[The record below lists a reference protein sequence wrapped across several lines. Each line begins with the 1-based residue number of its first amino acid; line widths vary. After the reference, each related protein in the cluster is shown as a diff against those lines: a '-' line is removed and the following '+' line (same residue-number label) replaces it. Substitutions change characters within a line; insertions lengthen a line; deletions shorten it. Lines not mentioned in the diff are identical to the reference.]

1 MKLEE
6 YVINDPDFWH
16 VKKSIMQCP
25 DAENIKWK
33 YELIEL
39 LNDSYSTRETEYFY
53 NMMVL
58 INFVFVPD
66 PNNIGCTDENCE
78 IYLNAPHPLK
88 LPGFGK
94 NDEFNWKFTFM
105 HECMHQFWDSFG
117 IAKEVQKNGLPYNH
131 ELFNIASDCVINEFL
146 DSRFKL
152 KIPKGLIS
160 ADFIENEF
168 DVVYNPKTD
177 TQYSLYKKIIDKLG
191 SKAKNWRGKGKDP
204 NNPPPGGDPVPMS
217 DDYVAGW
224 NKAIED
230 FKNGKIKL

>member
-1 MKLEE
+1 MKLDE

-25 DAENIKWK
+25 DKENIRWK

-39 LNDSYSTRETEYFY
+39 LNDSYSTKEMDYFY

-58 INFVFVPD
+58 INFMFIPD
-66 PNNIGCTDENCE
+66 PRQIAFTTEDCE
-78 IYLNAPHPLK
+78 IYMNAPHPLK
-88 LPGFGK
+88 VPGFGK

-105 HECMHQFWDSFG
+105 HECLHQFWETFEV
-117 IAKEVQKNGLPYNH
+117 AKEIQKDGLPYNH
-131 ELFNIASDCVINEFL
+131 ELLNIASDCVINEFL
-146 DSRFKL
+146 NSKFKL
-152 KIPKGLIS
+152 KIPQGLIT
-160 ADFIENEF
+160 AETIENDF
-168 DVVYNPKTD
+168 DVVYNPKED

-191 SKAKNWRGKGKDP
+191 NKAKNWKKGPDGP
-204 NNPPPGGDPVPMS
+204 PPPPGGDPPPMS
-217 DDYVAGW
+217 DDYIAGW